1 MDNLDNL
8 DNIVDILQK
17 YYDMIDKHDV
27 SIDELK
33 DLNKLPDD
41 QKKIVEMMI
50 LFYKLGNQKK
60 YEYRSASP

>member
-1 MDNLDNL
+1 MDNINNL

-27 SIDELK
+27 SIDDLS
-33 DLNKLPDD
+33 DLNKLTDD

-50 LFYKLGNQKK
+50 QFYKLGNQKR